1 MITTI
6 KKLLLENVD
15 KNNTKKYPKTSL
27 VALHRLDLLNDF
39 DKVIGMRD
47 GKIFFNIKRTNLK
60 KLHLDK
66 IY

>member
-1 MITTI
+1 MFHGYCYG
-6 KKLLLENVD
+6 LSD
-15 KNNTKKYPKTSL
+15 KNNTKNAPKTILVSL
-27 VALHRLDLLNDF
+27 HKLDLLNDF
-39 DKVIGMRD
+39 DKVIGIRD